1 MRPSGNANSHEIQIY
16 KFMRSVIYFIKKT
29 LNFFRI
35 KERERW
41 KAARDKERDKEVEK
55 KAAEFQR
62 YQKNRY

>member
-1 MRPSGNANSHEIQIY
+1 MP
-16 KFMRSVIYFIKKT
+16 SVIYLKKNFII
-29 LNFFRI
+29 FFRI